1 MSQAQITKKQREL
14 TKARIQEES
23 ISREMEPQKLGEETV
38 AVIPNS
44 EMDVLVM
51 YVAHQANMQ
60 IKNAVRNANRKSGLM
75 KSYGIS
81 EDSDQAMLLQE
92 YFEKFD
98 DGFEKTKKECEKVV
112 KKHPLSV
119 KICQIKGISAYQL
132 GLVMSFIRQPERF
145 DCFSKLA
152 VYSGCGVKYGHHVS
166 KKNINTINNEKHNR
180 YVGDEDNFS
189 KFGYSTDFQ
198 QRLYII
204 ADSLMKQKGWFYDFY
219 KNQKIRL
226 AQTAVND
233 GRAVMVGERYY
244 MTAVD
249 LFQYEVF
256 GKFVTEQPEQTPIAT
271 FRARKNQSLD
281 AWTNSNARW
290 RMCRMF
296 LNFVYEEWMK
306 LRGFV
311 PREPYVFE
319 HLGHTSKITLDHVLA
334 WEVKLKE

>member
-14 TKARIQEES
+14 TSIRVNEETV
-23 ISREMEPQKLGEETV
+23 SREMEPFKLGEETV

-51 YVAHQANMQ
+51 YVASQANMQ
-60 IKNAVRNANRKSGLM
+60 IKNAVRSANRKFGLM
-75 KSYGIS
+75 KAYGIAD
-81 EDSDQAMLLQE
+81 DSDQATILQE

-98 DGFEKTKKECEKVV
+98 EGFEKTKKECEKVV
-112 KKHPLSV
+112 KKHPLSE
-119 KICQIKGISAYQL
+119 KICQIKGISPYQL
-132 GLVMSFIRQPERF
+132 GLVMGFIRQPERF
-145 DCFSKLA
+145 DCFGKLA
-152 VYSGCGVKYGHHVS
+152 VYAGCSVKYGAHVS
-166 KKNINTINNEKHNR
+166 KKNINTINQEKHER
-180 YVGDEDNFS
+180 YVGKEEDFT

-204 ADSLMKQKGWFYDFY
+204 ADSLMRQKGWFYDFY
-219 KNQKIRL
+219 KGQRLRL
-226 AQTAVND
+226 AQVVVND
-233 GRAVMVGERYY
+233 GRAVLVGGKYE
-244 MTAVD
+244 MTNVD
-249 LFQYEVF
+249 LFQYEPF
-256 GKFVTEQPEQTPIAT
+256 GKFVPEIEGEKYIAK
-271 FRARKNQSLD
+271 FKARKNQSLD

-334 WEVKLKE
+334 FEAKLKE